1 MNKSE
6 FSLRFGSF
14 LKKKRKKNNW
24 SQAELASR
32 MGNNYQNISSIE
44 RGEVTP
50 TLFWVYNLS
59 IAFNENYSDLM
70 SEFTKEI
77 IKEES
82 GVAENN

>member
-14 LKKKRKKNNW
+14 LKKKRKSNNW

-32 MGNNYQNISSIE
+32 MGNNYQNISSVE

-50 TLFWVYNLS
+50 TLFWVYSLS
-59 IAFNENYSDLM
+59 IAFDEDYSDLM

-77 IKEES
+77 ISKES
-82 GVAENN
+82 SVAENN